1 MPTNKPTMTIAPTVP
16 PMKAAMKV
24 SLLPEEPEE
33 PEEPEDATDGNDVTG
48 MTVVNENVDVSPFS
62 SVIILVL
69 TMVDDDTIGA
79 AGFTEA
85 DGLDKVPCCAPARF

>member
-24 SLLPEEPEE
+24 SLLPEEPED
-33 PEEPEDATDGNDVTG
+33 PAREDATVGNDVTG
-48 MTVVNENVDVSPFS
+48 MTVVNEDVDISPFS
-62 SVIILVL
+62 SVIILVVI
-69 TMVDDDTIGA
+69 MVDDVTIGA
-79 AGFTEA
+79 AGSTEA